1 MLGVLARGAGL
12 LLAAAFVAL
21 LGYGVLTN
29 APDTTIDDALA
40 RGEPPPAPGFS
51 LAAFEDGH
59 LPQSLERTWGRAARD
74 ATIDL
79 RELRGTPVVLNVW
92 ASWCVPCREEAPV
105 LERGWQRA
113 REQGVLFVG
122 LNQQD
127 VSDDARDFIAEFG
140 LTFAHVRDPTNETSR
155 HWGVGGIPETFFI
168 DARGR
173 IVGHVVG
180 VVSPDQLRSGVA
192 AAAAGRTQTAT
203 RGGDQ
208 RPTR

>member
-51 LAAFEDGH
+51 LAAFEDGR
-59 LPQSLERTWGRAARD
+59 LPQPLERAWGRAARD

-92 ASWCVPCREEAPV
+92 ASWCVPCREEAPL

-113 REQGVLFVG
+113 REQGVLFLG

-140 LTFAHVRDPTNETSR
+140 LTFAHVRDPTNEASR

-180 VVSPDQLRSGVA
+180 VVSPHQLRSGVA
-192 AAAAGRTQTAT
+192 AAAAGRPQTAA